1 MKPIF
6 RFFAERHTFATL
18 LLVMVLLL
26 GSYSLLNTRRSL
38 YPRVDLGELI
48 INTPYPGAA
57 PEDVELNVT
66 NKLEDA
72 IRGVSALKRV
82 TSTSM
87 ENISSIHIVLDEDA
101 ADADETIDRLRDA
114 VARVTNFPAEVT
126 ESPQIIELKTA
137 EMPIIVRKV
146 SGISV

>member
-72 IRGVSALKRV
+72 IRGVSGLKRV

-101 ADADETIDRLRDA
+101 APPEETIDRLRDA
-114 VARVTNFPAEVT
+114 VARVTNFPDEVT
-126 ESPQIIELKTA
+126 ESPQIIELKK
-137 EMPIIVRKV
+137 P
-146 SGISV
+146 GGPN